1 MPELPVKVFP
11 VKCTNIQDVLLNK
24 IRAECLK
31 NNNTPCP
38 LLIFVLLCMVE
49 NILVKNKNYINT
61 MTSALRLLIVD
72 DSKLMRE
79 AIVGIFADDENIM
92 MEEAAN
98 GLEALVLLDKFKPDV
113 VTLDINMPGL
123 DGIGTLKR
131 MMIEHPVP
139 TVMLSS
145 LTQEGAKI
153 TFDALRYGAVDFISK
168 PTALSEISLQ
178 EQAEQIR
185 SRVRYASEVELA
197 AIKYIRHEPKS
208 ADVKSLTD
216 DGQCRHIV
224 AMGAAEGGYGA
235 LLKIVP
241 QLAVETDSA
250 YLISLHMASEFV
262 DAFIGY
268 LNTCSQIP
276 VKRASHNEILKPGCC
291 YISSGTDYMSVHSE
305 GDVFSLHISPAPFVT
320 RRGAIDMLLFSTAE
334 SMGDQAAGVIL
345 SGLGEDGSEGLEEII
360 RVGGKAIVQDPHT
373 CFCKEMA
380 LSVLERCDV
389 ENIVADTE
397 IPSILNGNLNN

>member
-1 MPELPVKVFP
+1 
-11 VKCTNIQDVLLNK
+11 
-24 IRAECLK
+24 
-31 NNNTPCP
+31 
-38 LLIFVLLCMVE
+38 MVE

-92 MEEAAN
+92 MEEATN

-123 DGIGTLKR
+123 DGISTLKR
-131 MMIEHPVP
+131 MMIEHPAP

-208 ADVKSLTD
+208 VGVAPVTG

-224 AMGAAEGGYGA
+224 VMGAAEGGYGA

-241 QLAVETDSA
+241 QLDAQTDSA

-291 YISSGTDYMSVHSE
+291 YISSGTDYMSVHCE
-305 GDVFSLHISPAPFVT
+305 ADAFSLHISPAPFVT

-334 SMGDQAAGVIL
+334 AIGDQAIGVIL
-345 SGLGEDGSEGLEEII
+345 SGQGDDGAEGLEEII
-360 RVGGKAIVQDPHT
+360 RVGGTAIVQDPHT
-373 CFCKEMA
+373 CFCKEMVQKA
-380 LSVLERCDV
+380 LDRSQVELIETDV
-389 ENIVADTE
+389 
-397 IPSILNGNLNN
+397 SIGTTINKIIY

>member
-1 MPELPVKVFP
+1 M
-11 VKCTNIQDVLLNK
+11 D
-24 IRAECLK
+24 
-31 NNNTPCP
+31 
-38 LLIFVLLCMVE
+38 
-49 NILVKNKNYINT
+49 KNKNYITT
-61 MTSALRLLIVD
+61 MTSALRLLVVD

-79 AIVGIFADDENIM
+79 AIIGMFADDENVM
-92 MEEAAN
+92 MEEAAD

-139 TVMLSS
+139 TIMLSS

-168 PTALSEISLQ
+168 PSAMSDISRE
-178 EQAEQIR
+178 EQAAQIR
-185 SRVRYASEVELA
+185 GRVKYAAEVELA
-197 AIKYIRHEPKS
+197 AIKYIRHESNKDDLGS
-208 ADVKSLTD
+208 DVSN
-216 DGQCRHIV
+216 GQIQHIV

-235 LLKIVP
+235 LLKIIP
-241 QLAVETDSA
+241 QLRTDSNST
-250 YLISLHMASEFV
+250 YLISLHVASEFV

-268 LNTCSQIP
+268 LNTCSKIP
-276 VKRASHNEILKPGCC
+276 VKRAVHNDVIKPGCC
-291 YISSGTDYMSVHSE
+291 YISSGTDYMSVHKE
-305 GDVFSLHISPAPFVT
+305 ADGFSLHISPAPFVT

-334 SMGDQAAGVIL
+334 AMGDQAVGVIL
-345 SGLGEDGSEGLEEII
+345 SGLGEDGAEGLEEII
-360 RVGGKAIVQDPHT
+360 RVGGMAIVQDPHT

-380 LSVLERCDV
+380 LSALERSAV
-389 ENIVADTE
+389 EQVVVDAK